1 MIGMV
6 VLIVFSHKNAVSVI
20 SYIMYGIGM
29 ISLYSASA
37 IHHGACVTGKKYQIF
52 QKMDYAAIY
61 LLIVGSY
68 APICLYSL
76 PLKTG
81 ISMLAVQYALAAF
94 GITATFM
101 WKNAPTAVRLSLYL
115 GMGWLLALLIKPL
128 SGHWPLA
135 GIALLVAEGLSYTIG
150 TVVYATNKPNLWPG
164 KFSAHDLWHIFVLLG
179 SALHFAAVYKY
190 VAMI

>member
-1 MIGMV
+1 MCNRQEISDISKNG
-6 VLIVFSHKNAVSVI
+6 LRCNLSSDRRIVRPYLFIFITLKNGNIHVS
-20 SYIMYGIGM
+20 G
-29 ISLYSASA
+29 
-37 IHHGACVTGKKYQIF
+37 
-52 QKMDYAAIY
+52 
-61 LLIVGSY
+61 
-68 APICLYSL
+68 PICFS
-76 PLKTG
+76 G
-81 ISMLAVQYALAAF
+81 IWNNGHIYVEKRADSRATIAL
-94 GITATFM
+94 
-101 WKNAPTAVRLSLYL
+101 S
-115 GMGWLLALLIKPL
+115 LLIKPL